1 MLRGG
6 FGGDF
11 QKYFDRIIGPA
22 IIATLKILLVT
33 MILGFILGFIMS
45 VFLILYHPQGLRPN
59 KNKYRVIN
67 FIANLIRSF
76 PIIILIVAIS
86 PLTRII
92 VGTTIGEKAAIL
104 PLTIAATPFIAK
116 IFENCYLEVDRQLIE
131 AARSFGSSDLQIVL
145 KVLVKESI
153 PSMIS
158 GMTLAS
164 ISYLASTTLAGA
176 VGAGGIGAVALNYG
190 YQSFNDIVLYSSVAI
205 LLIMVQI
212 IQMCGDLIYKKSIK
226 TNRKGETRK

>member
-11 QKYFDRIIGPA
+11 AKYFDRIIEPA
-22 IIATLKILLVT
+22 ILTTVRILIVT
-33 MILGFILGFIMS
+33 MILGFLFGFIMS
-45 VFLILYHPQGLRPN
+45 VFLIMYNPRGLRPD
-59 KNKYRVIN
+59 KNKYRIVN
-67 FIANLIRSF
+67 FLANLIRSF

-86 PLTRII
+86 PLTRMI

-131 AARSFGSSDLQIVL
+131 AARSFGASDFQIVFC
-145 KVLVKESI
+145 VMVKESV
-153 PSMIS
+153 PSMVS

-164 ISYLASTTLAGA
+164 ISYLAATTLAGA

-190 YQSFNDIVLYSSVAI
+190 YQSFNDIVLYSSVLI
-205 LLIMVQI
+205 LLVMVQI
-212 IQMCGDLIYKKSIK
+212 IQMAGDLIYKKTIK
-226 TNRKGETRK
+226 TNKKKEK

>member
-11 QKYFDRIIGPA
+11 LKYFERIIGPA
-22 IIATLKILLVT
+22 ITATVRILIIT

-45 VFLILYHPQGLRPN
+45 VFLILYNPQGLRPD
-59 KNKYRVIN
+59 KRKYGIIN

-86 PLTRII
+86 PLTRML

-116 IFENCYLEVDRQLIE
+116 IFENCYLEVDHQLIE
-131 AARSFGSSDLQIVL
+131 AARSFGSSDMQIIFN
-145 KVLVKESI
+145 VLVKESI

-164 ISYLASTTLAGA
+164 ISYLAATTLAGA

-190 YQSFNDIVLYSSVAI
+190 YQSFNDIVLYSSVFI

-212 IQMCGDLIYKKSIK
+212 IQMCGDMIYKKTLK
-226 TNRKGETRK
+226 TKQREEK